1 MANIERILAN
11 NAALRECV
19 EIAENLPD
27 AGGGNTV
34 QIATGSFEN
43 TAEYIDCGF
52 SPDIVCIHLPELT
65 DYGEKICNGLCCYM
79 ATAEYETIG
88 EAQGRYGRIS
98 TTNDLTTCYVQFEK
112 RETGFFKTA
121 VTEKKDGKETVASET
136 YSYTAIKYT

>member
-43 TAEYIDCGF
+43 TDEYIDCGF

-65 DYGEKICNGLCCYM
+65 DYGEKVYSDLCCYM
-79 ATAEYETIG
+79 QEAPLFAIGKAIGQYGYIGAETSI
-88 EAQGRYGRIS
+88 
-98 TTNDLTTCYVQFEK
+98 TTCSVSFEK
-112 RETGFFKTA
+112 TENGFYVSAIAEEKNGKT
-121 VTEKKDGKETVASET
+121 THPSRTF
-136 YSYTAIKYT
+136 SYTAIKYT

>member
-79 ATAEYETIG
+79 ATAEYGAAG
-88 EAQGRYGRIS
+88 EAHGRYGYIDV
-98 TTNDLTTCYVQFEK
+98 TNNITTCYVYFEK
-112 RETGFFKTA
+112 EETGFWKSQVA
-121 VTEKKDGKETVASET
+121 EEKNGKETYPSKT
-136 YSYTAIKYT
+136 YSYNAIKYT

>member
-43 TAEYIDCGF
+43 TDEYIDCGF

-65 DYGEKICNGLCCYM
+65 DYGEKVYADMCCYM
-79 ATAEYETIG
+79 ATAEYEAIG
-88 EAQGRYGRIS
+88 EAQGRYGYIG

-112 RETGFFKTA
+112 RETGFWKTE
-121 VTEKKDGKETVASET
+121 VTAKKNGRETAAPKT
-136 YSYTAIKYT
+136 NSYTAIKYT